1 MTLTDPYQM
10 LSLAQSGFFP
20 GSFFFHP
27 FKFFSSQMRK
37 GKIDARVFL
46 CFAFVY
52 CVFEGWQ
59 DARSMNMR
67 FDGGRGDGEHWCSH
81 AGILRGLQSAHMI
94 ILMWCLRFHLL
105 LNWHSHRWHLY
116 SLRIKTSLFQCYPC
130 YSCQGKPVAE
140 RREVFSLETVFLLF
154 LDPTHDSP
162 LLACPTQN
170 LIQED
175 GSNWTESVAGNRIFP
190 SRPFCCLCPSSD
202 VLSDNTHYLLL
213 LWPHVFQFCSFYMRF
228 HKTDFPPNSV
238 EELWKYENWCRAK
251 K

>member
-1 MTLTDPYQM
+1 M
-10 LSLAQSGFFP
+10 
-20 GSFFFHP
+20 
-27 FKFFSSQMRK
+27 
-37 GKIDARVFL
+37 
-46 CFAFVY
+46 
-52 CVFEGWQ
+52 
-59 DARSMNMR
+59 
-67 FDGGRGDGEHWCSH
+67 
-81 AGILRGLQSAHMI
+81 
-94 ILMWCLRFHLL
+94 

-140 RREVFSLETVFLLF
+140 ERGLLSKNGFSAFSWPHTWFPPPGL
-154 LDPTHDSP
+154 
-162 LLACPTQN
+162 PTQT
-170 LIQED
+170 LTQED

>member
-1 MTLTDPYQM
+1 M

-59 DARSMNMR
+59 DARRMNMM

-213 LWPHVFQFCSFYMRF
+213 LWPHVFQFYSFYMRF